1 MRFLIKS
8 CLRGEKVSWLV
19 VILVFLLASIKTTK
33 VSDKSVSIVIPAYNE
48 EATVAKVVSVA
59 RKLSYV
65 DEVIVVD
72 DGSTDRT
79 VEEAENAGATVIS
92 HIMNEG
98 KGSAIKTGF
107 KYSHGN
113 IVAFIDADV
122 SNFTSEKI
130 DKIIR
135 PILEDKTDITK
146 TKFARES
153 GRVTELTAKPLL
165 GFFFPEL
172 DYEQP
177 LSGQFA
183 GKRSALNKIR
193 FEKDYGV
200 DVGIVLDADV
210 HGIKILEVD
219 IGDICHDMSPL
230 ADLNKMANE
239 VVRTII
245 DRAVEYGRVTMMD
258 KLGNYIRM
266 AIMGLSLIILGLFM
280 IFFVPFIPV
289 LISVFVAFIGVVLTI
304 FYFLRIIR
312 RSIPIL
318 KKSNTRAS
326 LQSFVRMH
334 FPLIVAGLILILM
347 LSTFLSAASFDDG
360 KISVELTSRNFVYA
374 PSDHNQ
380 QTISVRGPYTID
392 SALENETDI
401 LRVPHDALSTLE
413 MTENDTMIIDGKS
426 YNVNGTKDGDNGD
439 RFRLPSKVKHELGLS
454 DGEVIP
460 NSHLTEIFQNVTVK
474 HNIQFNNLSDV
485 LEGFVEFDISP
496 KSTNATFFNLTLDN
510 ESILSSV
517 GNFEKNT
524 SYSISYDGNIMCTF
538 DYDDV
543 KNGNLTFS
551 FDGKD
556 GMIEFANRN
565 STSIRNYVSSD
576 RDSFVQ
582 LRSLE

>member
-1 MRFLIKS
+1 M
-8 CLRGEKVSWLV
+8 SWLV

-33 VSDKSVSIVIPAYNE
+33 GSDKSVSIVIPAYNE

-65 DEVIVVD
+65 TEVIVVD

-79 VEEAENAGATVIS
+79 VEEAESAGATVIS

-107 KYSHGN
+107 KNSHGN
-113 IVAFIDADV
+113 IVAFIDADI

-135 PILEDKTDITK
+135 PILEDQTDITK

-172 DYEQP
+172 NYEQP

-289 LISVFVAFIGVVLTI
+289 LISVFVAFIGVVLTV

-318 KKSNTRAS
+318 KKSNTRVS

-401 LRVPHDALSTLE
+401 LRVPADALSTLE

-426 YNVNGTKDGDNGD
+426 YFINGTKEGDSGD
-439 RFRLPSKVKHELGLS
+439 RFRLPSRVKRGLDLS

-460 NSHLTEIFQNVTVK
+460 NSRLTEIFQGITVK

-485 LEGFVEFDISP
+485 MEGFVEFDISP

-517 GNFEKNT
+517 GNFENDS
-524 SYSISYDGNIMCTF
+524 SYSISYDGKIMCTF

-543 KNGNLTFS
+543 KNGNLTFT

-556 GMIEFANRN
+556 GMVEFENRN

-582 LRSLE
+582 LRSL

>member
-1 MRFLIKS
+1 M
-8 CLRGEKVSWLV
+8 SWLV

-33 VSDKSVSIVIPAYNE
+33 GSDKSVSIVIPAYNE

-107 KYSHGN
+107 KNSHGN
-113 IVAFIDADV
+113 IVAFIDADI

-135 PILEDKTDITK
+135 PILEDQTDITK

-172 DYEQP
+172 NYEQP

-289 LISVFVAFIGVVLTI
+289 LISVIVAFIGIVLTVMYI
-304 FYFLRIIR
+304 IKIIR
-312 RSIPIL
+312 RSVPIL

-326 LQSFVRMH
+326 LRSFVKMH
-334 FPLIVAGLILILM
+334 FPVLVSGLILILM
-347 LSTFLSAASFDDG
+347 LSTFLSAATFNDG
-360 KISVELTSRNFVYA
+360 RVSVELTSRNFVYSPA
-374 PSDHNQ
+374 DTNH

-392 SALENETDI
+392 SAIENETDI
-401 LRVPHDALSTLE
+401 LRVPQDALSTME
-413 MTENDTMIIDGKS
+413 MTENDTMIIDGTA
-426 YNVNGTKDGDNGD
+426 YNVNKTRDGESDT
-439 RFRLPSKVKHELGLS
+439 FRLPSNVRKGL
-454 DGEVIP
+454 DVYVGEVVP
-460 NSHLTEIFQNVTVK
+460 NSRITEIFQSIVVK
-474 HNIQFNNLSDV
+474 HNIQFNNLSDEM
-485 LEGFVEFDISP
+485 EGFVEFSISP
-496 KSTNATFFNLTLDN
+496 KSKNATFFNLTLEN
-510 ESILSSV
+510 ESILSST
-517 GNFEKNT
+517 GNFKNNS
-524 SYSISYDGNIMCTF
+524 SYSILYDGNVMCTF
-538 DYDDV
+538 THDDIA
-543 KNGNLTFS
+543 KGSMNFTYGE
-551 FDGKD
+551 KD
-556 GMIEFANRN
+556 GRIIFENRN
-565 STSIRNYVSSD
+565 NTSIRNFVSND
-576 RDSFVQ
+576 KDAFVQ
-582 LRSLE
+582 LTSI

>member
-1 MRFLIKS
+1 M
-8 CLRGEKVSWLV
+8 SWLV

-33 VSDKSVSIVIPAYNE
+33 GSDKSVSIVIPAYNE

-135 PILEDKTDITK
+135 PILEDRTDITK

-172 DYEQP
+172 NYEQP

-266 AIMGLSLIILGLFM
+266 AILGLSLIILGLFM
-280 IFFVPFIPV
+280 IFFVPFISV
-289 LISVFVAFIGVVLTI
+289 YVSVFVAFIGIVLTVL
-304 FYFLRIIR
+304 YFIRIIR

-374 PSDHNQ
+374 PADHNQ

-413 MTENDTMIIDGKS
+413 MTENDTMIIDGEA
-426 YNVNGTKDGDNGD
+426 YNVNGTKEGDSGD
-439 RFRLPSKVKHELGLS
+439 RFRLPSKVKRELDLS

-460 NSHLTEIFQNVTVK
+460 NSRLTEAFQNITVM

-485 LEGFVEFDISP
+485 MEGFVEFDISP
-496 KSTNATFFNLTLDN
+496 KSTNATFFNLTFDN

-517 GNFEKNT
+517 GNFDKNS
-524 SYSISYDGNIMCTF
+524 SYSISYDGNVMCTF

-551 FDGKD
+551 YDGKD
-556 GMIEFANRN
+556 GMIEFENRN

-582 LRSLE
+582 LTSLE

>member
-1 MRFLIKS
+1 M
-8 CLRGEKVSWLV
+8 SWLV

-135 PILEDKTDITK
+135 PILEDRTDITK

-426 YNVNGTKDGDNGD
+426 YNVNGTKEGDNGD
-439 RFRLPSKVKHELGLS
+439 RFRLPSKVKHELDLS

-517 GNFEKNT
+517 GNFDKNS

-582 LRSLE
+582 LRSL

>member
-1 MRFLIKS
+1 M
-8 CLRGEKVSWLV
+8 SWLV

-33 VSDKSVSIVIPAYNE
+33 GSDKSVSIVIPAYNE

-135 PILEDKTDITK
+135 PILEDRTDITK

-289 LISVFVAFIGVVLTI
+289 LISVFVAFIGVVLTV

-312 RSIPIL
+312 MSIPIL

-426 YNVNGTKDGDNGD
+426 YLINGTKEGDNGD
-439 RFRLPSKVKHELGLS
+439 RFRLPSRVKRELDLS

-460 NSHLTEIFQNVTVK
+460 NSHLTEVFQNITVM

-485 LEGFVEFDISP
+485 MEGFVEFDISP
-496 KSTNATFFNLTLDN
+496 KSTNATFFNLTLEN

-517 GNFEKNT
+517 GNFEKNS

-582 LRSLE
+582 LRSL

>member
-1 MRFLIKS
+1 M
-8 CLRGEKVSWLV
+8 SWLI
-19 VILVFLLASIKTTK
+19 VILVFLLASVKSTK
-33 VSDKSVSIVIPAYNE
+33 NSNKSVSIVIPAYNE
-48 EATVAKVVSVA
+48 EATVAQVVSVA

-72 DGSTDRT
+72 DGSSDRT
-79 VEEAENAGATVIS
+79 VEEAESAGATVIS
-92 HIMNEG
+92 HLVNEG

-135 PILEDKTDITK
+135 PILEDRTDITK

-210 HGIKILEVD
+210 QGIKILEVD
-219 IGDICHDMSPL
+219 IGDISHDMSPL

-280 IFFVPFIPV
+280 LFFVPVIPV
-289 LISVFVAFIGVVLTI
+289 FVSVFVAFLGIILTVMYI
-304 FYFLRIIR
+304 VKIIR

-334 FPLIVAGLILILM
+334 FPVIVSGLILILM
-347 LSTFLSAASFDDG
+347 LSTFLSAATFSDG
-360 KISVELTSRNFVYA
+360 RISVELTSRNFVYA
-374 PSDHNQ
+374 PTDNNH

-392 SALENETDI
+392 SAIENETNI
-401 LRVPHDALSTLE
+401 LRIPQDALSTME
-413 MTENDTMIIDGKS
+413 MTENDTMIVGDSS
-426 YNVNGTKDGDNGD
+426 YFVNSSREGELDT
-439 RFRLPSKVKHELGLS
+439 FRLPSKVKRNLNLY
-454 DGEVIP
+454 DGEIIP
-460 NSHLTEIFQNVTVK
+460 NSRITEVFQNRIVK
-474 HNIQFNNLSDV
+474 HNIQFNNLSDEM
-485 LEGFVEFDISP
+485 EGFVEFSISP
-496 KSTNATFFNLTLDN
+496 KSKNATFFNLTLEN

-517 GNFEKNT
+517 GNFKGNA
-524 SYSISYDGNIMCTF
+524 SYSILYDGNVMCTF
-538 DYDDV
+538 TDGDV
-543 KNGNLTFS
+543 KNGSMNFTYAEKE
-551 FDGKD
+551 GKIIFED
-556 GMIEFANRN
+556 RN
-565 STSIRNYVSSD
+565 NTSIRNFVSSD
-576 RDSFVQ
+576 RDAFVQ
-582 LRSLE
+582 LKSI

>member
-1 MRFLIKS
+1 M
-8 CLRGEKVSWLV
+8 SWLV

-33 VSDKSVSIVIPAYNE
+33 GSDKSVSIVIPAYNE

-107 KYSHGN
+107 KNSHGN
-113 IVAFIDADV
+113 IVAFIDADI

-172 DYEQP
+172 SYEQP

-219 IGDICHDMSPL
+219 IGDISHDMSPL

-289 LISVFVAFIGVVLTI
+289 FVSVFIAFVGVVLTVL
-304 FYFLRIIR
+304 YFIRIIR

-334 FPLIVAGLILILM
+334 FPLIVAGVILILM

-374 PSDHNQ
+374 PADHNQ

-426 YNVNGTKDGDNGD
+426 YFINGTKEGDNGD
-439 RFRLPSKVKHELGLS
+439 RFRLPSKVKRGLDLS

-460 NSHLTEIFQNVTVK
+460 NSRLTEVFQGITVK

-485 LEGFVEFDISP
+485 MEGFVEFDISP

-517 GNFEKNT
+517 GNFEKDS

-543 KNGNLTFS
+543 KNGNLTFT

-556 GMIEFANRN
+556 GMVEFENRN

-576 RDSFVQ
+576 KDSFVQ
-582 LRSLE
+582 LRSL

>member
-1 MRFLIKS
+1 M
-8 CLRGEKVSWLV
+8 
-19 VILVFLLASIKTTK
+19 FLLASIKTTK
-33 VSDKSVSIVIPAYNE
+33 GSDKSVSIVIPAYNE

-65 DEVIVVD
+65 TEVIVVD

-79 VEEAENAGATVIS
+79 VEEAESAGATVIS

-107 KYSHGN
+107 KNSHGN
-113 IVAFIDADV
+113 IVAFIDADI

-135 PILEDKTDITK
+135 PILEDQTDITK

-172 DYEQP
+172 NYEQP

-219 IGDICHDMSPL
+219 IGDISHDMSPL

-289 LISVFVAFIGVVLTI
+289 LISVFVAFIGVVLTV

-401 LRVPHDALSTLE
+401 LRVPADALSTLE

-426 YNVNGTKDGDNGD
+426 YFINGTKEGDSGD
-439 RFRLPSKVKHELGLS
+439 RFRLPSRVKRGLDLS

-460 NSHLTEIFQNVTVK
+460 NSRLTEVFQGITVK

-485 LEGFVEFDISP
+485 MEGFVEFDISP

-517 GNFEKNT
+517 GNFENDS
-524 SYSISYDGNIMCTF
+524 SYSISYDGKIMCTF

-543 KNGNLTFS
+543 KNGNLTFT

-556 GMIEFANRN
+556 GMVEFENRN

-582 LRSLE
+582 LRSL

>member
-1 MRFLIKS
+1 M
-8 CLRGEKVSWLV
+8 SWLV

-107 KYSHGN
+107 KNSHGD

-172 DYEQP
+172 SYEQP

-289 LISVFVAFIGVVLTI
+289 FVSVFIAFIGIVLTVL
-304 FYFLRIIR
+304 YFIKIIR

-326 LQSFVRMH
+326 LQSFIRMH

-374 PSDHNQ
+374 PADHNQ

-392 SALENETDI
+392 SALENETNI
-401 LRVPHDALSTLE
+401 LRIPDDALSTLE
-413 MTENDTMIIDGKS
+413 MTVNDTMIIDGKS
-426 YNVNGTKDGDNGD
+426 YTVNGTKEGDSGN
-439 RFRLPSKVKHELGLS
+439 RFRLPSRVKHELDLS

-460 NSHLTEIFQNVTVK
+460 NSRLTEVTEVFQGITVK
-474 HNIQFNNLSDV
+474 HLIQFNNLSDV
-485 LEGFVEFDISP
+485 MEGFVEFDISP
-496 KSTNATFFNLTLDN
+496 KSTNATFFNLTLEN

-517 GNFEKNT
+517 GNFENDS
-524 SYSISYDGNIMCTF
+524 SYSISYDGSIMCTF

-556 GMIEFANRN
+556 GMILFENRN

-582 LRSLE
+582 LRSL

>member
-1 MRFLIKS
+1 M
-8 CLRGEKVSWLV
+8 SWLI
-19 VILVFLLASIKTTK
+19 VILVFLLASVKTTNN
-33 VSDKSVSIVIPAYNE
+33 SNKSVSVVIPAYNE
-48 EATVAKVVSVA
+48 EATVAQVVSVA
-59 RKLSYV
+59 RSLDYV
-65 DEVIVVD
+65 NEVIVVD
-72 DGSTDRT
+72 DGSSDRT
-79 VEEAENAGATVIS
+79 VEEAESAGATVIS
-92 HIMNEG
+92 HLINEG

-107 KYSHGN
+107 KNSHGD

-122 SNFTSEKI
+122 SNFTSNKI

-219 IGDICHDMSPL
+219 IGDISHDMSPL

-289 LISVFVAFIGVVLTI
+289 LISAFVAFVGIVLTVMYI
-304 FYFLRIIR
+304 IKIIR

-326 LQSFVRMH
+326 LRSFVKMH
-334 FPLIVAGLILILM
+334 FPVLISGLILILM
-347 LSTFLSAASFDDG
+347 LSTFLSAATFNDG
-360 KISVELTSRNFVYA
+360 RVSVELTSRNFVYA
-374 PSDHNQ
+374 PSDTNH

-392 SALENETDI
+392 SAIENETDI
-401 LRVPHDALSTLE
+401 LRVPQDALSTME
-413 MTENDTMIIDGKS
+413 MTENDTIIIGNVAYNANRTRDGEPD
-426 YNVNGTKDGDNGD
+426 T
-439 RFRLPSKVKHELGLS
+439 FRLPSKVRQELDLYV
-454 DGEVIP
+454 GEVIP
-460 NSHLTEIFQNVTVK
+460 NSRLTEVFQNSIVK
-474 HNIQFNNLSDV
+474 HNIQFNNLSDEM
-485 LEGFVEFDISP
+485 EGFVEFSISP
-496 KSTNATFFNLTLDN
+496 KSKNATFFNLTLEN

-517 GNFEKNT
+517 GNFRNDS
-524 SYSISYDGNIMCTF
+524 SYSILYDGNVMCTF
-538 DYDDV
+538 THDDIARGSM
-543 KNGNLTFS
+543 NFTYGE
-551 FDGKD
+551 KD
-556 GMIEFANRN
+556 GRILFENRN
-565 STSIRNYVSSD
+565 NTSIRNFVSND
-576 RDSFVQ
+576 KDAFVQ
-582 LRSLE
+582 LTSI

>member
-1 MRFLIKS
+1 MM
-8 CLRGEKVSWLV
+8 SWLI
-19 VILVFLLASIKTTK
+19 VILVFLLASIKSNK
-33 VSDKSVSIVIPAYNE
+33 NSHKSVSIVIPAYNE
-48 EATVAKVVSVA
+48 EATVARVVGVA
-59 RKLSYV
+59 RKLDYV

-135 PILEDKTDITK
+135 PILEDRTDITK

-172 DYEQP
+172 SYEQP

-289 LISVFVAFIGVVLTI
+289 FVSVFIAFIGIVLTVL
-304 FYFLRIIR
+304 YFIKIIR

-326 LQSFVRMH
+326 LQSFIRMH

-374 PSDHNQ
+374 PADHNQ

-392 SALENETDI
+392 SALENETNI
-401 LRVPHDALSTLE
+401 LRIPDDALSTLE
-413 MTENDTMIIDGKS
+413 MTVNDTMIIDGKS
-426 YNVNGTKDGDNGD
+426 YTVNGTKEGDSGN
-439 RFRLPSKVKHELGLS
+439 RFRLPSRVKHELDLS

-460 NSHLTEIFQNVTVK
+460 NSRLTEVFQGITVK
-474 HNIQFNNLSDV
+474 HLIQFNNLSDV
-485 LEGFVEFDISP
+485 MEGFVEFDISP
-496 KSTNATFFNLTLDN
+496 KSTNATFFNLTLEN

-517 GNFEKNT
+517 GNFENDS
-524 SYSISYDGNIMCTF
+524 SYSISYDGSIMCTF

-556 GMIEFANRN
+556 GMILFENRN

-582 LRSLE
+582 LRSL

>member
-1 MRFLIKS
+1 M
-8 CLRGEKVSWLV
+8 SWLV

-33 VSDKSVSIVIPAYNE
+33 GSDKSVSIVIPAYNE

-135 PILEDKTDITK
+135 PILEDRTDITK

-165 GFFFPEL
+165 GLFFPEL

-289 LISVFVAFIGVVLTI
+289 LISVFVAFIGVVLAV

-392 SALENETDI
+392 SALENETNI

-413 MTENDTMIIDGKS
+413 MSENDTMIIDGKS
-426 YNVNGTKDGDNGD
+426 YLINGIKEGDNGD
-439 RFRLPSKVKHELGLS
+439 RFRLPSKVKRELDLS

-460 NSHLTEIFQNVTVK
+460 NSHLTESFQNITVM

-485 LEGFVEFDISP
+485 MEGFVEFDISS

-517 GNFEKNT
+517 GNFDKDS
-524 SYSISYDGNIMCTF
+524 SYSISYDGSIMCTF

-543 KNGNLTFS
+543 KNGNLTFT

-556 GMIEFANRN
+556 GMIEFENRN
-565 STSIRNYVSSD
+565 STSIRNYVPSD
-576 RDSFVQ
+576 KDSFVQ
-582 LRSLE
+582 LKSL

>member
-1 MRFLIKS
+1 M
-8 CLRGEKVSWLV
+8 SWLV

-107 KYSHGN
+107 KNSHGD

-172 DYEQP
+172 NYEQP

-289 LISVFVAFIGVVLTI
+289 LVSVFVAFIGIVLTVL
-304 FYFLRIIR
+304 YFIRIIR

-374 PSDHNQ
+374 PADHNQ
-380 QTISVRGPYTID
+380 QTISVRGPYAID

-401 LRVPHDALSTLE
+401 LRVPADALSTLE

-426 YNVNGTKDGDNGD
+426 YFINGTKEGDSGD
-439 RFRLPSKVKHELGLS
+439 RFRLPSKVKRGLDLS

-460 NSHLTEIFQNVTVK
+460 NSRLTEVFQGITVK

-485 LEGFVEFDISP
+485 MEGFVEFDISP

-517 GNFEKNT
+517 GNFENDS
-524 SYSISYDGNIMCTF
+524 SYSISYDGKIMCTF

-543 KNGNLTFS
+543 KNGNLTFT

-556 GMIEFANRN
+556 GMVEFENRN

-582 LRSLE
+582 LRSL

>member
-1 MRFLIKS
+1 M
-8 CLRGEKVSWLV
+8 SWLV

-107 KYSHGN
+107 KNSHGD

-172 DYEQP
+172 SYEQP

-219 IGDICHDMSPL
+219 IGDISHDMSPL

-289 LISVFVAFIGVVLTI
+289 FVSVFIAFVGVVLTVL
-304 FYFLRIIR
+304 YFIRIIR

-326 LQSFVRMH
+326 LQSFIRMH

-374 PSDHNQ
+374 PADHNQ

-401 LRVPHDALSTLE
+401 LRIPDDALSTLE
-413 MTENDTMIIDGKS
+413 MTVNDTMIIDGKS
-426 YNVNGTKDGDNGD
+426 YTVNGTKEGDSGN
-439 RFRLPSKVKHELGLS
+439 RFRLPSRVKHQLDLS

-460 NSHLTEIFQNVTVK
+460 NSRLTEVFQGITVK
-474 HNIQFNNLSDV
+474 HLIQFNNLSDV
-485 LEGFVEFDISP
+485 MEGFVEFDISP

-517 GNFEKNT
+517 GNFENDS
-524 SYSISYDGNIMCTF
+524 SYSISYDGSIMCTF

-556 GMIEFANRN
+556 GMILFENRN

-582 LRSLE
+582 LRSL

>member
-1 MRFLIKS
+1 M
-8 CLRGEKVSWLV
+8 SWLV

-33 VSDKSVSIVIPAYNE
+33 GSDKSVSIVIPAYNE

-65 DEVIVVD
+65 TEVIVVD

-79 VEEAENAGATVIS
+79 VEEAESAGATVIS

-107 KYSHGN
+107 KNSHGN
-113 IVAFIDADV
+113 IVAFIDADI

-135 PILEDKTDITK
+135 PILEDQTDITK

-172 DYEQP
+172 NYEQP

-289 LISVFVAFIGVVLTI
+289 LISVIVAFIGIVLTVMYI
-304 FYFLRIIR
+304 IKIIR
-312 RSIPIL
+312 RSVPIL

-326 LQSFVRMH
+326 LRSFVKMH
-334 FPLIVAGLILILM
+334 FPVLVSGLILILM
-347 LSTFLSAASFDDG
+347 LSTFLSAATFNDG
-360 KISVELTSRNFVYA
+360 RVSVELTSRNFVYSPA
-374 PSDHNQ
+374 DTNH

-392 SALENETDI
+392 SAIENETDI
-401 LRVPHDALSTLE
+401 LRVPQDALSTME
-413 MTENDTMIIDGKS
+413 MTENDTMIIDGTA
-426 YNVNGTKDGDNGD
+426 YNVNKTRDGESDT
-439 RFRLPSKVKHELGLS
+439 FRLPSNVRKGL
-454 DGEVIP
+454 DVYVGEVVP
-460 NSHLTEIFQNVTVK
+460 NSRITEIFQSIVVK
-474 HNIQFNNLSDV
+474 HNIQFNNLSDEM
-485 LEGFVEFDISP
+485 EGFVEFSISP
-496 KSTNATFFNLTLDN
+496 KSKNATFFNLTLEN
-510 ESILSSV
+510 ESILSST
-517 GNFEKNT
+517 GNFKNNS
-524 SYSISYDGNIMCTF
+524 SYSILYDGNVMCTF
-538 DYDDV
+538 THDDIA
-543 KNGNLTFS
+543 KGSMNFTYGE
-551 FDGKD
+551 KD
-556 GMIEFANRN
+556 GRIIFENRN
-565 STSIRNYVSSD
+565 NTSIRNFVSND
-576 RDSFVQ
+576 KDAFVQ
-582 LRSLE
+582 LTSI

>member
-1 MRFLIKS
+1 M
-8 CLRGEKVSWLV
+8 SWLV

-33 VSDKSVSIVIPAYNE
+33 GSDKSVSIVIPAYNE

-135 PILEDKTDITK
+135 PILEDRTDITK

-289 LISVFVAFIGVVLTI
+289 LISVFVAFIGVVLTV

-413 MTENDTMIIDGKS
+413 MTENDTMIIDGKA

-439 RFRLPSKVKHELGLS
+439 RFRLPLRVKRELDLS

-460 NSHLTEIFQNVTVK
+460 NSHLTEVFQNITVM

-485 LEGFVEFDISP
+485 MEGFVEFDISP
-496 KSTNATFFNLTLDN
+496 KSTNATFFNLTLEN

-517 GNFEKNT
+517 GNFEKNS

-556 GMIEFANRN
+556 GMIEFANIN

-582 LRSLE
+582 LRSL

>member
-1 MRFLIKS
+1 M
-8 CLRGEKVSWLV
+8 SWLV

-135 PILEDKTDITK
+135 PILEDRTDITK

-426 YNVNGTKDGDNGD
+426 YNVNGTKEGDNGD
-439 RFRLPSKVKHELGLS
+439 RFRLPSKVKHELDLS

-460 NSHLTEIFQNVTVK
+460 NSHLTEIFQNITVK

>member
-1 MRFLIKS
+1 M
-8 CLRGEKVSWLV
+8 SWLL

-33 VSDKSVSIVIPAYNE
+33 GSDKSVSIVIPAYNE

-135 PILEDKTDITK
+135 PILEDRTDITK

-165 GFFFPEL
+165 GLFFPEL

-289 LISVFVAFIGVVLTI
+289 LISVFVVFIGVVLAV

-392 SALENETDI
+392 SALENETNI

-413 MTENDTMIIDGKS
+413 MSENDTMIIDGKS
-426 YNVNGTKDGDNGD
+426 YLINGTKEGDNGD
-439 RFRLPSKVKHELGLS
+439 RFRLPSKVKRELDLS

-460 NSHLTEIFQNVTVK
+460 NSHLTESFQNITVM

-485 LEGFVEFDISP
+485 MEGFVEFDISS

-517 GNFEKNT
+517 GNFDKDS
-524 SYSISYDGNIMCTF
+524 SYSISYDGSIMCTF

-543 KNGNLTFS
+543 KNGNLTFT

-556 GMIEFANRN
+556 GMIEFENRN
-565 STSIRNYVSSD
+565 STSIRNYVPSD
-576 RDSFVQ
+576 KDSFVQ
-582 LRSLE
+582 LKSL

>member
-1 MRFLIKS
+1 MDPLTE
-8 CLRGEKVSWLV
+8 L
-19 VILVFLLASIKTTK
+19 
-33 VSDKSVSIVIPAYNE
+33 
-48 EATVAKVVSVA
+48 
-59 RKLSYV
+59 
-65 DEVIVVD
+65 
-72 DGSTDRT
+72 
-79 VEEAENAGATVIS
+79 
-92 HIMNEG
+92 
-98 KGSAIKTGF
+98 F
-107 KYSHGN
+107 KNSHGD

-172 DYEQP
+172 SYEQP

-289 LISVFVAFIGVVLTI
+289 LISVFVAFIGVVLTV

-401 LRVPHDALSTLE
+401 LRVPADALSTLE

-426 YNVNGTKDGDNGD
+426 YFINGTKEGDSGD
-439 RFRLPSKVKHELGLS
+439 RFRLPSRVKRGLDLS

-460 NSHLTEIFQNVTVK
+460 NSRLTEVFQGITVK

-485 LEGFVEFDISP
+485 MEGFVEFDISP

-517 GNFEKNT
+517 GNFENDS
-524 SYSISYDGNIMCTF
+524 SYSISYDGKIMCTF

-543 KNGNLTFS
+543 KNGNLTFT

-556 GMIEFANRN
+556 GMVEFENRN

-582 LRSLE
+582 LRSL

>member
-1 MRFLIKS
+1 
-8 CLRGEKVSWLV
+8 

-33 VSDKSVSIVIPAYNE
+33 GSDKSVSIVIPAYNE

-135 PILEDKTDITK
+135 PILEDRTDITK

-183 GKRSALNKIR
+183 GKRSALSKIR

-426 YNVNGTKDGDNGD
+426 YNVNGTKEGDNGD
-439 RFRLPSKVKHELGLS
+439 RFRLPSKVKRELDLS

-460 NSHLTEIFQNVTVK
+460 NSHLTEIFQNITVK

>member
-1 MRFLIKS
+1 M
-8 CLRGEKVSWLV
+8 SWLL

-135 PILEDKTDITK
+135 PILEDRTDITK

-426 YNVNGTKDGDNGD
+426 YNVNGTKEGDNGD
-439 RFRLPSKVKHELGLS
+439 RFRLPSKVKHELDLS

-460 NSHLTEIFQNVTVK
+460 NSHLTEIFQNITVK

>member
-1 MRFLIKS
+1 M
-8 CLRGEKVSWLV
+8 SWLI
-19 VILVFLLASIKTTK
+19 VILVFLLASIKSTNGFN
-33 VSDKSVSIVIPAYNE
+33 KSVSIVIPAYNE
-48 EATVAKVVSVA
+48 EATVAQVVSVA
-59 RKLSYV
+59 RKLAYV

-79 VEEAENAGATVIS
+79 VEEAEGAGATVIS
-92 HIMNEG
+92 HLVNEG

-107 KYSHGN
+107 KYSHGD

-122 SNFTSEKI
+122 SNFTPTKI
-130 DKIIR
+130 DKIIK

-172 DYEQP
+172 KYEQP

-219 IGDICHDMSPL
+219 IGDISHDMSPL

-289 LISVFVAFIGVVLTI
+289 FVSVFIAFIGIVLTVL
-304 FYFLRIIR
+304 YFIKIIR

-326 LQSFVRMH
+326 LQSFIRMH
-334 FPLIVAGLILILM
+334 FPLIVVGLILILM

-374 PSDHNQ
+374 PADHNQ

-392 SALENETDI
+392 SALENETNI
-401 LRVPHDALSTLE
+401 LRIPDDALSTLE
-413 MTENDTMIIDGKS
+413 MTVNDTMIIDGKS
-426 YNVNGTKDGDNGD
+426 YTVNGTKEGDSGN
-439 RFRLPSKVKHELGLS
+439 RFRLPSRVKHQLDLS

-460 NSHLTEIFQNVTVK
+460 NSRLTEGFQGITVK
-474 HNIQFNNLSDV
+474 HLIQFNNLSDV
-485 LEGFVEFDISP
+485 MEGFVEFDISP
-496 KSTNATFFNLTLDN
+496 KSTNATFFNLTLEN

-517 GNFEKNT
+517 GNFENDS
-524 SYSISYDGNIMCTF
+524 SYSISYDGSIMCTF

-556 GMIEFANRN
+556 GMILFENRN

-582 LRSLE
+582 LRSL

>member
-1 MRFLIKS
+1 M
-8 CLRGEKVSWLV
+8 
-19 VILVFLLASIKTTK
+19 VILVFLLASIKSTK
-33 VSDKSVSIVIPAYNE
+33 DSKKSVSVVIPAYNE
-48 EATVAKVVSVA
+48 EATVAQVVKVA
-59 RKLSYV
+59 RSLDYV

-72 DGSTDRT
+72 DGSSDRT
-79 VEEAENAGATVIS
+79 VEEAEGAGATVIS
-92 HIMNEG
+92 HITNEG

-107 KYSHGN
+107 KNSHGD
-113 IVAFIDADV
+113 IVAFIDADI
-122 SNFTSEKI
+122 SNFTSGKI
-130 DKIIR
+130 DKIIS

-172 DYEQP
+172 NYEQP

-183 GKRSALNKIR
+183 GKRSALNKIK

-210 HGIKILEVD
+210 HGISILEVD
-219 IGDICHDMSPL
+219 IGDISHDMSPL

-258 KLGNYIRM
+258 SLGNYIRM

-280 IFFVPFIPV
+280 IFFVPFIPLV
-289 LISVFVAFIGVVLTI
+289 ISVFVSFVGVVLTVLYI
-304 FYFLRIIR
+304 VKIIR

-318 KKSNTRAS
+318 RKSNTRTS
-326 LQSFVRMH
+326 LQSFVKMH
-334 FPLIVAGLILILM
+334 FPVIISGLILILM
-347 LSTFLSAASFDDG
+347 LSTFLSAATFNDG

-374 PSDHNQ
+374 PSDVNQ

-401 LRVPHDALSTLE
+401 LRIPRDALSTLE
-413 MTENDTMIIDGKS
+413 MSENDTMTIDGRE
-426 YNVNGTKDGDNGD
+426 YYVNSTRDGDSGD
-439 RFRLPSKVKHELGLS
+439 TFRLPSKARQTLGL
-454 DGEVIP
+454 DELEVIP
-460 NSHLTEIFQNVTVK
+460 NSRITEIFQRSVVK
-474 HNIQFNNLSDV
+474 HNIQFNNLSDE
-485 LEGFVEFDISP
+485 LEGIVVFSISP
-496 KSTNATFFNLTLDN
+496 KSKNATFFNLTLDN

-517 GNFEKNT
+517 GNFKYNS
-524 SYSISYDGNIMCTF
+524 SYSILYDGNVMCAF

-543 KNGNLTFS
+543 VSGSYNFTYG
-551 FDGKD
+551 GKE
-556 GMIEFANRN
+556 GRIEFEDRN

-576 RDSFVQ
+576 KDAFVQ
-582 LRSLE
+582 LYSINGSSI

>member
-1 MRFLIKS
+1 M
-8 CLRGEKVSWLV
+8 SWLV

-135 PILEDKTDITK
+135 PILEDRTDITK

-426 YNVNGTKDGDNGD
+426 YNVNGTKEGDNGD

>member
-1 MRFLIKS
+1 M
-8 CLRGEKVSWLV
+8 SWLV

-107 KYSHGN
+107 KNSHGD

-172 DYEQP
+172 SYEQP

-289 LISVFVAFIGVVLTI
+289 FVSVFIAFIGIVLTVL
-304 FYFLRIIR
+304 YFIKIIR

-326 LQSFVRMH
+326 LQSFIRMH

-374 PSDHNQ
+374 PADHNQ

-392 SALENETDI
+392 SALENETNI
-401 LRVPHDALSTLE
+401 LRIPDDALSTLE
-413 MTENDTMIIDGKS
+413 MTVNDTMIIDGKS
-426 YNVNGTKDGDNGD
+426 YTVNGTKEGDSGN
-439 RFRLPSKVKHELGLS
+439 RFRLPSRVKHELDLS

-460 NSHLTEIFQNVTVK
+460 NSRLTEVFQGITVK
-474 HNIQFNNLSDV
+474 HLIQFNNLSDV
-485 LEGFVEFDISP
+485 MEGFVEFDISP
-496 KSTNATFFNLTLDN
+496 KSTNATFFNLTLEN

-517 GNFEKNT
+517 GNFENDS
-524 SYSISYDGNIMCTF
+524 SYSISYDGSIMCTF
-538 DYDDV
+538 DYDDL

-556 GMIEFANRN
+556 GMILFENRN

-582 LRSLE
+582 LRSL

>member
-1 MRFLIKS
+1 
-8 CLRGEKVSWLV
+8 

-33 VSDKSVSIVIPAYNE
+33 GSDKSVSIVIPAYNE

-135 PILEDKTDITK
+135 PILEDRTDITK

-183 GKRSALNKIR
+183 GKRSALSKIR

-426 YNVNGTKDGDNGD
+426 YNVNGTKEGDNGD
-439 RFRLPSKVKHELGLS
+439 RFRLPSKVKHELDLS

>member
-1 MRFLIKS
+1 M
-8 CLRGEKVSWLV
+8 
-19 VILVFLLASIKTTK
+19 LASVKSTK
-33 VSDKSVSIVIPAYNE
+33 NSNKSVSIVIPAYNE
-48 EATVAKVVSVA
+48 EATVAQVVSVA

-72 DGSTDRT
+72 DGSSDRT
-79 VEEAENAGATVIS
+79 VEEAESAGATVIS
-92 HIMNEG
+92 HLVNEG
-98 KGSAIKTGF
+98 KGSAIKTGFKYSHGNIVAFIDADIKTGF

-135 PILEDKTDITK
+135 PILEDRTDITK

-172 DYEQP
+172 KYEQP

-183 GKRSALNKIR
+183 GKRSALNKIK

-219 IGDICHDMSPL
+219 IGDISHDMSPL

-280 IFFVPFIPV
+280 LFFVPVIPV
-289 LISVFVAFIGVVLTI
+289 FVSVFVAFLGIILTVMYI
-304 FYFLRIIR
+304 VKIIR

-334 FPLIVAGLILILM
+334 FPVIVSGLILILM
-347 LSTFLSAASFDDG
+347 LSTFLSAATFSDG
-360 KISVELTSRNFVYA
+360 RISVELTSRNFVYA
-374 PSDHNQ
+374 PTDNNY

-392 SALENETDI
+392 SAIENETNI
-401 LRVPHDALSTLE
+401 LRIPQDALSTME
-413 MTENDTMIIDGKS
+413 MTENDTMIVGDSS
-426 YNVNGTKDGDNGD
+426 YFVNSSREGELDT
-439 RFRLPSKVKHELGLS
+439 FRLPSKVKRNLNLY
-454 DGEVIP
+454 DGEIIP
-460 NSHLTEIFQNVTVK
+460 NSRITEVFQNRIVK
-474 HNIQFNNLSDV
+474 HNIQFNNLSDEM
-485 LEGFVEFDISP
+485 EGFVEFSISP
-496 KSTNATFFNLTLDN
+496 KSKNATFFNLTLEN

-517 GNFEKNT
+517 GNFKGNA
-524 SYSISYDGNIMCTF
+524 SYSILYDGNVMCTF
-538 DYDDV
+538 TDGDV
-543 KNGNLTFS
+543 KNGSMNFTYAEKE
-551 FDGKD
+551 GKIIFED
-556 GMIEFANRN
+556 RN
-565 STSIRNYVSSD
+565 NTSIRNFVSSD
-576 RDSFVQ
+576 RDAFVQ
-582 LRSLE
+582 LKSI

>member
-1 MRFLIKS
+1 M
-8 CLRGEKVSWLV
+8 SWLL

-135 PILEDKTDITK
+135 PILEDRTDITK

-426 YNVNGTKDGDNGD
+426 YNVNGTKEGDNGD
-439 RFRLPSKVKHELGLS
+439 RFRLPSKVKRELDLS

-460 NSHLTEIFQNVTVK
+460 NSHLTEIFQNITVK

>member
-1 MRFLIKS
+1 M
-8 CLRGEKVSWLV
+8 SWLV

-33 VSDKSVSIVIPAYNE
+33 GSDKSVSIVIPAYNE

-79 VEEAENAGATVIS
+79 VEEAENAGATIIS

-135 PILEDKTDITK
+135 PILEDRTDITK

-165 GFFFPEL
+165 GLFFPEL

-289 LISVFVAFIGVVLTI
+289 LISVFVAFIGVVLAV

-360 KISVELTSRNFVYA
+360 KISVELTSRNFIYA

-392 SALENETDI
+392 SALENETNI

-413 MTENDTMIIDGKS
+413 MSENDTMIIDGKS
-426 YNVNGTKDGDNGD
+426 YLINGTKEGDNGD
-439 RFRLPSKVKHELGLS
+439 RFRLPSKVKRELDLS

-460 NSHLTEIFQNVTVK
+460 NSHLTESFQNITVM

-485 LEGFVEFDISP
+485 MEGFVEFDISS

-517 GNFEKNT
+517 GNFDKDS
-524 SYSISYDGNIMCTF
+524 SYSISYDGSIMCTF

-543 KNGNLTFS
+543 KNGNLTFT

-556 GMIEFANRN
+556 GMIEFENRN
-565 STSIRNYVSSD
+565 STSIRNYVPSD
-576 RDSFVQ
+576 KDSFVQ
-582 LRSLE
+582 LKSL

>member
-1 MRFLIKS
+1 M
-8 CLRGEKVSWLV
+8 SWLL

-33 VSDKSVSIVIPAYNE
+33 GSDKSVSIVIPAYNE

-79 VEEAENAGATVIS
+79 VEEAENAGANVIS

-135 PILEDKTDITK
+135 PILEDRTDITK

-289 LISVFVAFIGVVLTI
+289 FVSVFVAFIGVVLTV

-392 SALENETDI
+392 SALENETYI

-413 MTENDTMIIDGKS
+413 MSENDTMIIDGKS
-426 YNVNGTKDGDNGD
+426 YLINGTKEGDNGD
-439 RFRLPSKVKHELGLS
+439 RFRLPSKVKCELDLS

-460 NSHLTEIFQNVTVK
+460 NSHLTESFQNITVM

-485 LEGFVEFDISP
+485 MEGFVEFDISS

-517 GNFEKNT
+517 GNFDKDS
-524 SYSISYDGNIMCTF
+524 SYSISYDGSIMCTF

-543 KNGNLTFS
+543 KNGNLTFT

-556 GMIEFANRN
+556 GMIEFENRN
-565 STSIRNYVSSD
+565 STSIRNYVPSD
-576 RDSFVQ
+576 KDSFVQ
-582 LRSLE
+582 LKSL

>member
-1 MRFLIKS
+1 M
-8 CLRGEKVSWLV
+8 SWLV

-33 VSDKSVSIVIPAYNE
+33 GSDKSVSIVIPAYNE

-59 RKLSYV
+59 LKLSYV
-65 DEVIVVD
+65 TEVIVVD

-79 VEEAENAGATVIS
+79 VEEAESAGATVIS

-107 KYSHGN
+107 KNSHGN
-113 IVAFIDADV
+113 IVAFIDADI

-172 DYEQP
+172 SYEQP

-289 LISVFVAFIGVVLTI
+289 FVSVFIAFIGIVLTVL
-304 FYFLRIIR
+304 YFIKIIR

-326 LQSFVRMH
+326 LQSFIRMH

-374 PSDHNQ
+374 PADHNQ

-392 SALENETDI
+392 SALENETNI
-401 LRVPHDALSTLE
+401 LRIPDDALSTLE
-413 MTENDTMIIDGKS
+413 MTVNDTMIIDGKS
-426 YNVNGTKDGDNGD
+426 YTVNGTKEGDSGN
-439 RFRLPSKVKHELGLS
+439 RFRLPSRVKHELDLS

-460 NSHLTEIFQNVTVK
+460 NSRLTEVFQGITVK
-474 HNIQFNNLSDV
+474 HLIQFNNLSDV
-485 LEGFVEFDISP
+485 MEGFVEFDISP
-496 KSTNATFFNLTLDN
+496 KSTNATFFNLTLEN

-517 GNFEKNT
+517 GNFENDS
-524 SYSISYDGNIMCTF
+524 SYSISYDGSIMCTF

-556 GMIEFANRN
+556 GMILFENRN

-582 LRSLE
+582 LRSL

>member
-1 MRFLIKS
+1 M
-8 CLRGEKVSWLV
+8 SWLL

-135 PILEDKTDITK
+135 PILEDRTDITK

-426 YNVNGTKDGDNGD
+426 YNINGTKEGDNGD
-439 RFRLPSKVKHELGLS
+439 RFRLPSKVKRELDLS

-460 NSHLTEIFQNVTVK
+460 NSHLTEIFQNITVK